1 MVTTRP
7 CFTPR
12 PLYRVATPVPASE
25 IQNGLVAERDMAHAF
40 FNCGSVLAA
49 SPGMSEA
56 RLVCTYCA
64 RADVLTSVAEANAR
78 KSRGAQREV
87 IRAIMFMPPC
97 MEGCES
103 VTRREGTRK
112 NRSGAGHAGC

>member
-25 IQNGLVAERDMAHAF
+25 IQNGLGPETDMPHGSVM
-40 FNCGSVLAA
+40 CGSVEAA

-56 RLVCTYCA
+56 RLVCPYCA
-64 RADVLTSVAEANAR
+64 RADVLTSVADANAR

-97 MEGCES
+97 VEG
-103 VTRREGTRK
+103 
-112 NRSGAGHAGC
+112 